1 MRTNILFFMINLN
14 RNNSASSAHPAV
26 YSIMANIFVF
36 SANIYYQ
43 QKLEDNTQNGHRA
56 HKGLL

>member
-1 MRTNILFFMINLN
+1 MINLN
-14 RNNSASSAHPAV
+14 RNNSASFAHPAV